1 MVIRAHNANEPQKQ
15 AVNIVGNTVDNLM
28 IKYMKNLFIFFML
41 ILPAL
46 TTAQDDMYRGT
57 TIEYKTNTNEPRIF
71 NKSNTTSIMAL
82 SIYEKDNNGYYHLSE
97 NKPVDIIKG
106 AETYAY
112 DKKTRKLYV
121 ETYNGNYEITL
132 NKELAGIYKKNKF
145 IPQVNGDKLIHLI
158 NKVNNK
164 LSANFNKINED
175 VKIAEQQKKKLQ
187 EQERQNEIKKTNYIK
202 THEWNILPIGTI
214 PLECDYC
221 SQFTSADTVYIF
233 SMKNDSICYASVED
247 FDLGTKLIKWHVS
260 KIPDYVKK
268 NNKFAYHCDVF
279 KDSLKNHEFDFDKG
293 LIEYMNAK
301 NFLDVFNI
309 IKKKAPNGYFVDW
322 GWDNEYGCVTFNFK
336 YMNTSPKPIK
346 YIKVYW
352 TIKND
357 VGDVRGS
364 GSFSGTGPVESMSSA
379 SWEWNHSSYYVA
391 GDASKMRITRVVI
404 TYINGTTKTLTG
416 NNIIFN

>member
-1 MVIRAHNANEPQKQ
+1 MR
-15 AVNIVGNTVDNLM
+15 
-28 IKYMKNLFIFFML
+28 KYFLLLLFI
-41 ILPAL
+41 LPISII
-46 TTAQDDMYRGT
+46 AQDDMYRGT
-57 TIEYKTNTNEPRIF
+57 TIEDKTNTNEPRIF
-71 NKSNTTSIMAL
+71 SKSNTTSIIAL
-82 SIYEKDNNGYYHLSE
+82 SIYEKDNNGYYHLSK
-97 NKPVDIIKG
+97 NKPVDIIKD

-145 IPQVNGDKLIHLI
+145 IPQVNGDKLIYII

-175 VKIAEQQKKKLQ
+175 VKIAEQQKKKIQ

-202 THEWNILPIGTI
+202 THEWNILPIGNI
-214 PLECDYC
+214 PLKCDYC
-221 SQFTSADTVYIF
+221 DYYITTDTLFIY
-233 SMKNDSICYASVED
+233 SMKNDSICYASIEK
-247 FDLGTKLIKWHVS
+247 FDLGTTIIKWHVS
-260 KIPDYVKK
+260 KIPDYTKK
-268 NNKFAYHCDVF
+268 DKKFAFHCNAF
-279 KDSLKNHEFDFDKG
+279 KDSLNNHQFDFDKG

-301 NFLDVFNI
+301 NFLDALDI
-309 IKKKAPNGYFVDW
+309 IKKRAPNGYFVDW
-322 GWDNEYGCVTFNFK
+322 GWDNEYGCITFNFT

-352 TIKND
+352 TIRND

-364 GSFSGTGPVESMSSA
+364 GSFSGTGPVESLTLA

-391 GDASKMRITRVVI
+391 GDASKMRITKVVI
-404 TYINGTTKTLTG
+404 TYMNGTTKTLTG